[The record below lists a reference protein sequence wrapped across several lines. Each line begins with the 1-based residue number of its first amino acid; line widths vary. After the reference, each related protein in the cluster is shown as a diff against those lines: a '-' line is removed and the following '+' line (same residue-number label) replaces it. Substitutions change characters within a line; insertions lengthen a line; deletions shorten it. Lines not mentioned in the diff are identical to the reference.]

1 MKQSTL
7 DFDREVRRARI
18 FGTSAL
24 EIMLVITFIL
34 VLLLLAFSWT
44 VAATEPGLRT
54 DEPPTDQGGG
64 GGGGGGT
71 APGAPTSGPDGGE
84 HPPGDSKADDEADA
98 GNDDASPNDPTPTP
112 AECETADS
120 CAPPSP
126 PVPTP
131 EPDDPEPDDP
141 EPDDPEAEPG
151 HRWPPII
158 RLEEADGYSFPT
170 ARNWISP
177 EFAGKLHGEV
187 LPQIERYAAEYGAEV
202 IEVVGHTDERPI
214 AGRSNLDEAL
224 IPYLGGEV
232 RPLRPADNV
241 GLAFTRAAAVARE
254 LAPLCEEHGYLVV
267 ALSAGQTLIPGDLG
281 RATGEDRGDNPFRR
295 TIEIRLRRRD
305 PVFDAHPLAGC
316 R

>member
-54 DEPPTDQGGG
+54 DEPPTGQGGG
-64 GGGGGGT
+64 GGGGGG
-71 APGAPTSGPDGGE
+71 APPGAPSSGPDGGE
-84 HPPGDSKADDEADA
+84 HPPGGSKEDDEADA
-98 GNDDASPNDPTPTP
+98 GNDDASPNDPTPTS

-141 EPDDPEAEPG
+141 EPEPG

-177 EFAGKLHGEV
+177 EFARKLHGEV

-224 IPYLGGEV
+224 IPYLGGEA

>member
-54 DEPPTDQGGG
+54 DEPPAGQGGSGGG
-64 GGGGGGT
+64 G
-71 APGAPTSGPDGGE
+71 APPGAPTSGPDGGE
-84 HPPGDSKADDEADA
+84 HPAGGSKEDDEADA

-131 EPDDPEPDDP
+131 EPDDPEP
-141 EPDDPEAEPG
+141 EPG

-177 EFAGKLHGEV
+177 EFARKLHGEV

-224 IPYLGGEV
+224 IPYLGGEA

>member
-54 DEPPTDQGGG
+54 TPAVTGGG
-64 GGGGGGT
+64 GGGGGGAT
-71 APGAPTSGPDGGE
+71 PGAPTSGGGGE
-84 HPPGDSKADDEADA
+84 GERPAGPNEGEGADA
-98 GNDDASPNDPTPTP
+98 
-112 AECETADS
+112 
-120 CAPPSP
+120 
-126 PVPTP
+126 P
-131 EPDDPEPDDP
+131 EPDPEPATPPVEKEPSDPDPRSPTPLSEP
-141 EPDDPEAEPG
+141 EPPDPEAEPG

-177 EFAGKLHGEV
+177 EFAGKLRREV
-187 LPQIERYAAEYGAEV
+187 LPQIERYAAEYDAEV

-214 AGRSNLDEAL
+214 AGRSNLDRAL
-224 IPYLGGEV
+224 IPYLGGAS

-254 LAPLCEEHGYLVV
+254 LAPLCQEHGYLVV

-281 RATGEDRGDNPFRR
+281 RATGKDRGDNPFRR

-305 PVFDAHPLAGC
+305 PIFEAHPLADC

>member
-54 DEPPTDQGGG
+54 EPVVPGGG
-64 GGGGGGT
+64 GGARGGSAATGT
-71 APGAPTSGPDGGE
+71 PTSGPDRAK
-84 HPPGDSKADDEADA
+84 PSGDTQKDTEADS
-98 GNDDASPNDPTPTP
+98 GGDGGSSPKDPTPTP
-112 AECETADS
+112 AEGEAADPGP
-120 CAPPSP
+120 APPLAP
-126 PVPTP
+126 PTP
-131 EPDDPEPDDP
+131 RRSG
-141 EPDDPEAEPG
+141 PEAEPG

-158 RLEEADGYSFPT
+158 RLREADGYSFPT
-170 ARNWISP
+170 ATNWISD
-177 EFAGKLHGEV
+177 EFAGKLRREV
-187 LPQIERYAAEYGAEV
+187 LPLIEEYAAEYDAEV

-214 AGRSNLDEAL
+214 GGRSNLDREL
-224 IPYLGGEV
+224 IRYLGGDR

-241 GLAFTRAAAVARE
+241 GLAFARAAAVARQ
-254 LAPLCEEHGYLVV
+254 LAPLCKEHGYLVV

-281 RATGEDRGDNPFRR
+281 RATGDDSGDNPSRR

-305 PVFDAHPLAGC
+305 PVSAARPLSGC

>member
-54 DEPPTDQGGG
+54 TPAVPGGG
-64 GGGGGGT
+64 GGGGGGGA
-71 APGAPTSGPDGGE
+71 APGAPTPGPDGGE
-84 HPPGDSKADDEADA
+84 HPAGDSKEDDEADPRE
-98 GNDDASPNDPTPTP
+98 DDASPNDPTPAPT
-112 AECETADS
+112 ECETADS
-120 CAPPSP
+120 CAPASP
-126 PVPTP
+126 PVTTP
-131 EPDDPEPDDP
+131 EPP
-141 EPDDPEAEPG
+141 DPEAEPG

-177 EFAGKLHGEV
+177 EFAGKLRREI

-214 AGRSNLDEAL
+214 AGRSNLDDAL
-224 IPYLGGEV
+224 IPYLGGV
-232 RPLRPADNV
+232 ARPLRPADNV

-254 LAPLCEEHGYLVV
+254 LAPLCQDHGYLVV

-305 PVFDAHPLAGC
+305 PIFEAHPLAGC

>member
-54 DEPPTDQGGG
+54 DEPPTDAGGG
-64 GGGGGGT
+64 GGRDL
-71 APGAPTSGPDGGE
+71 APGAPTSGGGGE
-84 HPPGDSKADDEADA
+84 GEPAAGPHSGGETDS
-98 GNDDASPNDPTPTP
+98 
-112 AECETADS
+112 
-120 CAPPSP
+120 PPSEP
-126 PVPTP
+126 AAPTIEP
-131 EPDDPEPDDP
+131 EPSGPDPADPAGPADPPSTPSPTTEPEGRGEHD
-141 EPDDPEAEPG
+141 
-151 HRWPPII
+151 WPPII
-158 RLEEADGYSFPT
+158 RLGEADGYSFPT
-170 ARNWISP
+170 ARNHVSD
-177 EFAGKLHGEV
+177 EFRRRLRHEV
-187 LPQIERYAAEYGAEV
+187 LPQIEQLAERYAADV

-214 AGRSNLDEAL
+214 AGRSNLDRAL
-224 IPYLGGEV
+224 VPYLGGAA

-254 LAPLCEEHGYLVV
+254 LAPLCEKHGYLVV

-281 RATGEDRGDNPFRR
+281 RATGKDDGDNPSRR

-305 PVFDAHPLAGC
+305 PILEGHSLSGC

>member
-7 DFDREVRRARI
+7 DFDREVRRAHI

-54 DEPPTDQGGG
+54 DEPPSDPGGAGGG
-64 GGGGGGT
+64 GAPAGAPTAGGGGEGEP
-71 APGAPTSGPDGGE
+71 AGGPHSGGE
-84 HPPGDSKADDEADA
+84 IDS
-98 GNDDASPNDPTPTP
+98 
-112 AECETADS
+112 
-120 CAPPSP
+120 
-126 PVPTP
+126 PTP
-131 EPDDPEPDDP
+131 EPATPTIEPEPSDHDAAGPADP
-141 EPDDPEAEPG
+141 PATPSPTTEPG
-151 HRWPPII
+151 GRGEHDWPPII
-158 RLEEADGYSFPT
+158 RLGEADGYSFPT
-170 ARNWISP
+170 ARNHVSD
-177 EFAGKLHGEV
+177 EFRRKLRHEV
-187 LPQIERYAAEYGAEV
+187 LPQIERYAEEYGAEV
-202 IEVVGHTDERPI
+202 IEVVGHTDERSI
-214 AGRSNLDEAL
+214 AGRSNLDRTL
-224 IPYLGGEV
+224 IGYLGGEAV
-232 RPLRPADNV
+232 PLRPADNV

-281 RATGEDRGDNPFRR
+281 RATGKDDGDNPFRR

-305 PVFDAHPLAGC
+305 PILEGHSLSGC